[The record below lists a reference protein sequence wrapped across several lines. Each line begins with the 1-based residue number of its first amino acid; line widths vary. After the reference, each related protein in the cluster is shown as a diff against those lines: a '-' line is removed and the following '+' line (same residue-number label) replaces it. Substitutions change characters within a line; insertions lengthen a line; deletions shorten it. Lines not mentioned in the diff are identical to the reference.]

1 MDNVYDY
8 TKIIGSPINVSRRR
22 VTFGLVNHVD
32 PLGVL
37 CARDLIEPVTGTPAV
52 TVNADMDVREI
63 IEQFGRGEEPTVGVL
78 DGDQLIGQIST
89 DRILAKL
96 VDPRG

>member
-8 TKIIGSPINVSRRR
+8 TKIISSPIKVSRRR
-22 VTFGLVNHVD
+22 VTFGLVDHVD

-37 CARDLIEPVTGTPAV
+37 CARDLIEPVTGTPTV

-63 IEQFGRGEEPTVGVL
+63 IEQFGRGEMRFKSLGCL
-78 DGDQLIGQIST
+78 DSIN
-89 DRILAKL
+89 KL
-96 VDPRG
+96 LLVKFIMKLQY